1 MVIGE
6 IESGCRT
13 GQVTLMEGGMMTQ
26 DEMRLRSDGWW
37 NQDQK
42 KWEASSRVGERSAV
56 RDRVTDVGSY

>member
-1 MVIGE
+1 
-6 IESGCRT
+6 
-13 GQVTLMEGGMMTQ
+13 MEGGMMTQ

-56 RDRVTDVGSY
+56 RDRVTDVWSY